1 MLWDLGNVLNITL
14 FQFGAVLSS
23 KCLYYLLQVVYPA
36 GGECLTQSEY
46 DAFVRQLTP
55 LDLSQNI
62 YVNPNKTGYD
72 ELSNSLEE
80 ENLYADTGYQMPSD
94 MEDDEDRDRGK

>member
-1 MLWDLGNVLNITL
+1 M
-14 FQFGAVLSS
+14 
-23 KCLYYLLQVVYPA
+23 
-36 GGECLTQSEY
+36 TQSEY

-72 ELSNSLEE
+72 ELSNATEE
-80 ENLYADTGYQMPSD
+80 ENMYADTGYQISSRI
-94 MEDDEDRDRGK
+94 EDDEDTDQGK